1 MTQASSGLP
10 GTTGHSA
17 RASRARET
25 VAATLRAAHGGPA
38 LAVTALSGALA
49 LGSGLDPGRT
59 LLIVVTVL
67 TSQLSIG
74 WSNDLLDLERDR
86 AVQRTDKPLVGG
98 LVRPGLVRGLCG
110 AALVAT
116 VLLSLLCGAAAAV
129 VHLVNTASGWAYNL
143 GLKATA
149 WSWLPYAV
157 AFGGLPVF
165 VALAGQPAALPPLWQ
180 VAAGALLGVGAH
192 FLNVLPDLED
202 DERTGVRGLPHR
214 LGDRASR
221 GCAVVL
227 LAAATTVIVLG
238 AGATSA
244 GGLVAIV
251 LVAALLP
258 VALRG
263 SGRAPF
269 LAAVAIAL
277 VDVVLWVA
285 ST

>member
-1 MTQASSGLP
+1 MTQASWELSG
-10 GTTGHSA
+10 A
-17 RASRARET
+17 RRSRARLLGT
-25 VAATLRAAHGGPA
+25 LSATLRAAHGGPA
-38 LAVTALSGALA
+38 IAVTVLSAALA
-49 LGSGLDPGRT
+49 IGTGLGPGRT
-59 LLIVVTVL
+59 VLVVAAVL

-98 LVRPGLVRGLCG
+98 LLRPGLIRVLCG
-110 AALVAT
+110 VALVAT
-116 VLLSLLCGAAAAV
+116 VALGLLCGAGAGL
-129 VHLVNTASGWAYNL
+129 VHVVNTGAGWAYNL

-165 VALAGQPAALPPLWQ
+165 VALAAQPGSWPPWWQ

-202 DERTGVRGLPHR
+202 DEVTGVRGLPHR
-214 LGDRASR
+214 LGNRASR
-221 GCAVVL
+221 GCAVLL
-227 LAAATTVIVLG
+227 LAVATAVIFVGARATTV
-238 AGATSA
+238 
-244 GGLVAIV
+244 GG
-251 LVAALLP
+251 VAALVVVAGVLP

-263 SGRAPF
+263 SGRTPF

-285 ST
+285 LS